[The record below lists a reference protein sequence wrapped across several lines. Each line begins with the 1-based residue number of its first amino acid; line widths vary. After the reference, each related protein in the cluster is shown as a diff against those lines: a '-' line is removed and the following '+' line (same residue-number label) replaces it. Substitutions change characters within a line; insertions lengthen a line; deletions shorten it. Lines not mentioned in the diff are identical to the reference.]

1 MTRKKKVK
9 EADVTVSIK
18 PDRSGVNLDYK
29 KAVKELEPVND
40 EEPTTVKQSYVAPET
55 ILVVNNRQEDT
66 PILKDAPDSDVW
78 EDLQFAVA
86 ELPSPLFMPTQRQY
100 GEEFLPE
107 YTRVRNKLRRL
118 AGLLN
123 GMP

>member
-55 ILVVNNRQEDT
+55 IVSKIRHFNNSVEVF
-66 PILKDAPDSDVW
+66 PEPVLMVFNCHVIDS
-78 EDLQFAVA
+78 
-86 ELPSPLFMPTQRQY
+86 
-100 GEEFLPE
+100 
-107 YTRVRNKLRRL
+107 
-118 AGLLN
+118 LN
-123 GMP
+123 